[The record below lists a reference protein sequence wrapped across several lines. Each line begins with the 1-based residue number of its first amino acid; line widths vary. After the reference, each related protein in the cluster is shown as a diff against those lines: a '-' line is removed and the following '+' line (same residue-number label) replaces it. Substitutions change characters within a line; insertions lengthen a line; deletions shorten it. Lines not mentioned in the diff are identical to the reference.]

1 MSETFSAQVKRK
13 AKYIDKIQWT
23 KTLKRK
29 NLTKKIKKQW
39 QFFYLSTQFVI
50 VRYENKKMD
59 NKKNNIQ

>member
-39 QFFYLSTQFVI
+39 QFFLPFYSI
-50 VRYENKKMD
+50 CYCP
-59 NKKNNIQ
+59 I